1 MYNRPFFLL
10 FLLVGLKICGPTFI
24 YGQNKEQDFGY
35 SSTTDYYDA
44 RKYEKK
50 TRTVLIGIYSK
61 DPSETLMGNECVES
75 YTRELGFEYV
85 YPFSSPGVPRNDLY
99 IFANN
104 RWNGLRLIFKNGLFW
119 KRRVKKRIKAC
130 RLSSGDYRG

>member
-1 MYNRPFFLL
+1 MGCITILPLN
-10 FLLVGLKICGPTFI
+10 VN
-24 YGQNKEQDFGY
+24 GQGKEKDFGY

-50 TRTVLIGIYSK
+50 TRTALIGLYSK
-61 DPSETLMGNECVES
+61 DPAETLMGNECVES

-85 YPFSSPGVPRNDLY
+85 YPFSSPGIPRNDLY

-104 RWNGLRLIFKNGLFW
+104 RWNGLRLMFKNGLFW
-119 KRRVKKRIKAC
+119 KRKVKKRIKAC